1 MNEILIDDDA
11 AFEAPVRTARFE
23 PSEYQSAIF
32 NWIPSGTGDAIVN
45 AVAGSGKTTTLTE
58 ASKLLPDRA
67 SAIFCAFNA
76 HIVKELTK
84 RLNGMECKT
93 IHSIGLSTLARHF
106 DKQPVVDG
114 NKYRNLVRKESWQ
127 LAEQMPTVNRGEIV
141 SALGDLVE
149 LCMVTLT
156 NALDFISPAAA
167 RVIDSNSN
175 AVSQNALESLQT
187 LVSHFGLTL
196 PCPIVNLAPSVAVV
210 LANGILL
217 AHEDHVISFS
227 DMLWLPWVWG
237 LQPRTYDWVFVDECQ
252 DLNRAQLEM
261 VLKLR
266 GSRRLDGPHS
276 FAIGRMIFVGD
287 PRQAIYGFSGA
298 DAASYANIKERTQ
311 ATEFPLSVSYRCPV
325 LVVREAQAIVPGI
338 QPRPGA
344 PLGTVRWIS
353 ENELYAN
360 VKEGDLLLC
369 RMTAPLIATCL
380 DLIRQKVPARV
391 RGKDIGKMLVKTVQI
406 VAGRRDFEF
415 ATFPQHLHG
424 YTTEQI
430 KKLSGRDDAESQ
442 VERLWDIS
450 QALTACFDGLNQN
463 DPFEFDRNL
472 PVNSFI
478 DFIHSLFSDDR
489 PGVWLSTVHKA
500 KGLEAERVFILR
512 PEKLPLVWRG
522 QQAWEMEQEMNLKY
536 VAITRSLDELV
547 YVRQAG
553 EQL

>member
-1 MNEILIDDDA
+1 MNENITIADDA
-11 AFEAPVRTARFE
+11 AFEAPVTQRRFE
-23 PSEYQSAIF
+23 PSEYQAAIF
-32 NWIPSGTGDAIVN
+32 NWISSGTGDAIVN

-67 SAIFCAFNA
+67 SAIFCAFNS

-84 RLNGMECKT
+84 RLGGMECKT

-106 DKQPVVDG
+106 NKQPTVDG
-114 NKYRNLVRKESWQ
+114 NKYRNLVRKESWR
-127 LAEQMPTVNRGEIV
+127 LAEQMPTVNRGELV
-141 SALGDLVE
+141 SAFGDLVD
-149 LCMVTLT
+149 LCQATLT
-156 NALDFISPAAA
+156 PTQHVKNALGGVLS
-167 RVIDSNSN
+167 
-175 AVSQNALESLQT
+175 

-196 PCPIVNLAPSVAVV
+196 PCPAENLLPALDSVLSEGVRIACSDC
-210 LANGILL
+210 I
-217 AHEDHVISFS
+217 ISFS

-266 GSRRLDGPHS
+266 KVEKSIGRAMQGSED
-276 FAIGRMIFVGD
+276 GRMIFVGD

-298 DAASYANIKERTQ
+298 DAASYANIQARTG

-325 LVVREAQAIVPGI
+325 LVVREAQAIVLGI
-338 QPRPGA
+338 QPRPNA
-344 PLGTVRWIS
+344 PLGTVRWIT
-353 ENELYAN
+353 ETELYAQ

-406 VAGRRDFEF
+406 VSERQGFKLADF
-415 ATFPQHLHG
+415 PKHLHE
-424 YTTEQI
+424 YMSEQI
-430 KKLSGRDDAESQ
+430 AKLKGRDDTESQ
-442 VERLWDIS
+442 IERAWDIES
-450 QALTACFDGLNQN
+450 ALTACFDAHHQDAMLLQWNIQN
-463 DPFEFDRNL
+463 FEDSITR
-472 PVNSFI
+472 
-478 DFIHSLFSDDR
+478 LFSDDR

-512 PEKLPLVWRG
+512 PDKLPLVWRG

-536 VAITRSLDELV
+536 VAITRALDELV

-553 EQL
+553 ETL